1 MASLTGHL
9 DCQYQNHGKLMLGI
23 FPKRDLRCESQ
34 NGNLKLNLLTITKML
49 STPQTVVTEYARM
62 LFFVNGA
69 AMNLPVKI
77 RRDWH
82 YYAFAIG
89 LIFILNGVVGLLGFE
104 AKGWQTYA
112 VGLVTWVISF
122 WLAGLIIRRR
132 DEETENA
139 Q

>member
-1 MASLTGHL
+1 MSQPKAKVSLRSVFKTIIWPRK
-9 DCQYQNHGKLMLGI
+9 KLI
-23 FPKRDLRCESQ
+23 F
-34 NGNLKLNLLTITKML
+34 
-49 STPQTVVTEYARM
+49 
-62 LFFVNGA
+62 
-69 AMNLPVKI
+69 
-77 RRDWH
+77 
-82 YYAFAIG
+82 IG

>member
-1 MASLTGHL
+1 M
-9 DCQYQNHGKLMLGI
+9 KL
-23 FPKRDLRCESQ
+23 P
-34 NGNLKLNLLTITKML
+34 T
-49 STPQTVVTEYARM
+49 
-62 LFFVNGA
+62 
-69 AMNLPVKI
+69 KI

-112 VGLVTWVISF
+112 VGMVTWVISF

-132 DEETENA
+132 PEGDGVEEGANSPFLTLSF
-139 Q
+139 

>member
-1 MASLTGHL
+1 
-9 DCQYQNHGKLMLGI
+9 
-23 FPKRDLRCESQ
+23 
-34 NGNLKLNLLTITKML
+34 
-49 STPQTVVTEYARM
+49 
-62 LFFVNGA
+62 
-69 AMNLPVKI
+69 MNLPVKI

-132 DEETENA
+132 AVRMKMSRMPNSYRASCLLLHAGFQRAIGSVALQRQLDQTCDQIGIA
-139 Q
+139 

>member
-1 MASLTGHL
+1 
-9 DCQYQNHGKLMLGI
+9 
-23 FPKRDLRCESQ
+23 
-34 NGNLKLNLLTITKML
+34 
-49 STPQTVVTEYARM
+49 
-62 LFFVNGA
+62 
-69 AMNLPVKI
+69 MNLPVKI

-139 Q
+139 NKNIIGRKILHCGFQCVIRSVTLQRQLNQTCDQIGVTQTAGLPQLRIHTDVGEARQCVELVDHHFVLWG